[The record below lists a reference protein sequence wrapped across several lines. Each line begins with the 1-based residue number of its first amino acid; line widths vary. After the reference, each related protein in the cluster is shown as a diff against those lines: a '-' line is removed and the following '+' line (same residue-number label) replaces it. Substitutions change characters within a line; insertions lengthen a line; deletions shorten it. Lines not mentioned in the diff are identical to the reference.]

1 MGIRRANPF
10 IAFACS
16 AAMLLPGCKTP
27 ADAYSPFKKLPADLL
42 KEDLAVLRGALTDL
56 HPSLNE
62 YAGREEVDS
71 VFEKSVDV
79 VEDSMTES
87 RFAYRVIAPVL
98 SRIRCGH
105 TSLSLSDRYTR
116 SMRGVRLPSFPLH
129 VKTWGD
135 TMVVTRVLGNRDSTV
150 GKGDLLNSIDGLGP
164 AQLKAVMSSY
174 LSADGFNQTL
184 NEIRLSTAFPYYHRN
199 VFGLRE
205 EYTVGFRDSLG
216 RERVVSVKC
225 HVPGMDTAL
234 DASGKGRTPPRQTPG
249 PPRVKRRPDHSL
261 KFESDIGAAI
271 MDIPS
276 FERSASLKAFYR
288 KAFREIERRGFRN
301 LVIDIRNNGGGRLDS
316 EVGLVRY
323 LKPEPFRVADTAA
336 AVSRNLGVSG
346 RYIQGA
352 FWNETILRLM
362 TSKEGDGTYRLRY
375 WERHLYK
382 PKKHRFFDGNVYI
395 LTGGPTFSA
404 AALFAGTLKGQP
416 NVTIVGEETGG
427 GAYSNNGL
435 LIPTLRLP
443 NSGIKVRIP
452 LFRLVPD
459 VNAKR
464 DGRGVQP
471 DVLVRPTLESVRSGM
486 DRKMQVVRR
495 LIREKR

>member
-1 MGIRRANPF
+1 MGIRLANPL

-16 AAMLLPGCKTP
+16 AAMFFPGCKAP
-27 ADAYSPFKKLPADLL
+27 ADAYSPLLKLPADLL
-42 KEDLAVLRGALTDL
+42 EEDFAVLRGALTEL
-56 HPSLNE
+56 HPALYE
-62 YAGREEVDS
+62 YAGRDEMDS
-71 VFEKSVDV
+71 VFERGLDA

-116 SMRGVRLPSFPLH
+116 AMRGIRLPSFPLH

-150 GKGDLLNSIDGLGP
+150 GKGDLLKSVDGLGP
-164 AQLKAVMSSY
+164 ARLRAVMSSY
-174 LSADGFNQTL
+174 LSADGFNETL
-184 NEIRLSTAFPYYHRN
+184 NEVRLSTAFPYYHRN
-199 VFGLRE
+199 IFGLRE
-205 EYTVGFRDSLG
+205 EYKVAFMDSLG
-216 RERVVSVKC
+216 RDRVVVVEC
-225 HVPGMDTAL
+225 HVPGKDTAL
-234 DASGKGRTPPRQTPG
+234 DASGKGKTPPRQTPG
-249 PPRVKRRPDHSL
+249 APRPERRPAHSL

-276 FERSASLKAFYR
+276 FERSSSLKTFYR
-288 KAFREIERRGFRN
+288 KAFRDIERKGVRN

-316 EVGLVRY
+316 EVLLARY
-323 LKPEPFRVADTAA
+323 LKPQTFRVADTAA
-336 AVSRNLGVSG
+336 AVSRNLGVS
-346 RYIQGA
+346 RKYIHGA

-362 TSKEGDGTYRLRY
+362 TRKEDDGTYRLRY
-375 WERHLYK
+375 WERHVYK
-382 PKKHRFFDGNVYI
+382 PKKHRFFDGSVYI

-404 AALFAGTLKGQP
+404 AALFAGSLKGQP

-443 NSGIKVRIP
+443 NTGIKVRIP
-452 LFRLVPD
+452 LFRLVP
-459 VNAKR
+459 VGNATR
-464 DGRGVQP
+464 DGRGVPP
-471 DVLVRPTLESVRSGM
+471 DVPVRPTWESVRSGM
-486 DRKMQVVRR
+486 DRKMEVVRS
-495 LIREKR
+495 LIRDKG